1 MAKFSSRQE
10 EQRDLMMSTVTYRIE
25 TTGSVEAMA
34 EKIAS
39 DQSTGTFVPV
49 PGETEELKARV
60 AARVLA
66 IRHLPDAER
75 PTWLE
80 VADGHGPIRRAEA
93 DIAFPLD
100 AIGTDLSALMTIAIG
115 GVFSIKGMTGIRIV
129 DMKLPEA
136 FASAHPGPQFGLAGT
151 RRLTG
156 VAERPIIGTIV
167 KPALGL
173 RPHETA
179 ALVGELIES
188 GVDFI
193 KDDEKLMSPAYS
205 PLKERVEAIMPLI
218 LDHEQKTGKKVMY
231 AFGISHA
238 DPDEMMRN
246 HDLVMK
252 SGGNCAVVN
261 INSIGFGGMSFLRKR
276 SGLVLHAHRNGWD
289 ILTRDPGAGLDFKV
303 YQQFWRLLG
312 VDQFQIN
319 GIRIKYWEPDE
330 SFVESFK
337 AVSTPLFSKADCPL
351 PVAGSGQWGGQAP
364 DTYNRTGRTQDLLYL
379 CGGGIVSHP
388 GGPAAGVRA
397 VQQAWQAAVADIP
410 LDEYAKDHPELAAS
424 IAKFGDGKAA

>member
-1 MAKFSSRQE
+1 MIT
-10 EQRDLMMSTVTYRIE
+10 LTYRIE
-25 TTGSVEAMA
+25 TSENVEALA
-34 EKIAS
+34 AKIAS
-39 DQSTGTFVPV
+39 DQSTGTFVAL

-66 IRHLPDAER
+66 IRNLPDAEQ
-75 PTWLE
+75 PSIPEAGT
-80 VADGHGPIRRAEA
+80 GPFRRADV
-93 DIAFPLD
+93 DIAFPFD

-115 GVFSIKGMTGIRIV
+115 GTYSIKGLSGIRVV
-129 DMKLPEA
+129 DMKLPQQ
-136 FASAHPGPQFGLAGT
+136 FRGAHPGPQFGLAGS

-156 VAERPIIGTIV
+156 VEGRPIIGTIV

-179 ALVGELIES
+179 AMVGELIAA

-205 PLKERVEAIMPLI
+205 PLAERVKAIMPLI

-246 HDLVMK
+246 HDLVLEA
-252 SGGNCAVVN
+252 GGNCAVVN
-261 INSIGFGGMSFLRKR
+261 INSIGFGGMAFLRKR

-289 ILTRDPGAGLDFKV
+289 ILTRHPGLGMDFRV
-303 YQQFWRLLG
+303 WQQFWRLLG

-319 GIRIKYWEPDE
+319 GIASKYWEPDA
-330 SFVESFK
+330 SFIRSFE
-337 AVSTPLFSKADCPL
+337 AVTTPLFSPDDCAL
-351 PVAGSGQWGGQAP
+351 PVVGSGQWGGQAP
-364 DTYNRTGRTQDLLYL
+364 ETYQRTGRTVDLLYL

-388 GGPAAGVRA
+388 DGPGAGVRA
-397 VQQAWQAAVADIP
+397 VQQAWQAAVEGIP
-410 LDEYAKDHPELAAS
+410 LADYARSHVELARS
-424 IAKFGDGKAA
+424 IEKFGDGKAA

>member
-1 MAKFSSRQE
+1 MAICRARGATVRF
-10 EQRDLMMSTVTYRIE
+10 MMITLTYRIE
-25 TTGSVEAMA
+25 TPGSVEAMA

-49 PGETEELKARV
+49 PGETEELKSRV

-66 IRHLPDAER
+66 IRPLEDAR
-75 PTWLE
+75 HPTWPE
-80 VADGHGPIRRAEA
+80 VTPGTALNRADV
-93 DIAFPLD
+93 DIAFPLE

-115 GVFSIKGMTGIRIV
+115 GVYSIKGMTGIRIV
-129 DMKLPEA
+129 DMTLPDA
-136 FASAHPGPQFGLAGT
+136 FKSAHPGPQFGIPGS

-156 VAERPIIGTIV
+156 VEGRPIIGTIV

-179 ALVGELIES
+179 ELVGELISS

-205 PLKERVEAIMPLI
+205 PLKDRVAAIMPRI

-246 HDLVMK
+246 HDIVAK
-252 SGGNCAVVN
+252 AGGNCAVVN
-261 INSIGFGGMSFLRKR
+261 INSIGLGGMSFLRKR
-276 SGLVLHAHRNGWD
+276 SDLVLHAHRNGWD
-289 ILTRDPGAGLDFKV
+289 VLTRDPGAGMDFKV

-319 GIRIKYWEPDE
+319 GIRVKYWEPDD
-330 SFVESFK
+330 SFVSSFK
-337 AVSTPLFSKADCPL
+337 AVSTPLFNASDCPL

-364 DTYNRTGRTQDLLYL
+364 ETYQRTGRTVDLLYL

-410 LDEYAKDHPELAAS
+410 LEIYAKDHPELAAS
-424 IAKFGDGKAA
+424 IAKFSDGKGA

>member
-1 MAKFSSRQE
+1 MIV
-10 EQRDLMMSTVTYRIE
+10 VTYRIE

-49 PGETEELKARV
+49 PGETPELKARV

-66 IRHLPDAER
+66 IRPLADATSPSWPEAPLSHGTIHR
-75 PTWLE
+75 
-80 VADGHGPIRRAEA
+80 ADA

-115 GVFSIKGMTGIRIV
+115 GVFSIRGMTGLRVV
-129 DMKLPEA
+129 DLKLPEA
-136 FASAHPGPQFGLAGT
+136 FRDAYPGPQFGLPGS

-156 VAERPIIGTIV
+156 VYDRPIIGTIV

-173 RPHETA
+173 RPQETA
-179 ALVGELIES
+179 ELVGELIES

-205 PLKERVEAIMPLI
+205 PLKDRVAAIMPKI

-231 AFGISHA
+231 AFGISHT

-246 HDLVMK
+246 HDLVLNA
-252 SGGNCAVVN
+252 GGNCAVVN
-261 INSIGFGGMSFLRKR
+261 INSIGMGGMAFLRKR

-289 ILTRDPGAGLDFKV
+289 VLTRHPGIGFDFKV
-303 YQQFWRLLG
+303 WQQFWRLLG

-319 GIRIKYWEPDE
+319 GIGVKYWEPDD

-337 AVSTPLFSKADCPL
+337 AVTTPLFDASDCAL

-364 DTYNRTGRTQDLLYL
+364 ETYRRTGRTTDLLYL

-410 LDEYAKDHPELAAS
+410 LETYAQDHPELAAS
-424 IAKFGDGKAA
+424 LRKFGGGGE

>member
-1 MAKFSSRQE
+1 MQIK
-10 EQRDLMMSTVTYRIE
+10 VTYRIE
-25 TTGSVEAMA
+25 TPGSIEAMA

-60 AARVLA
+60 AARVVA
-66 IRHLPDAER
+66 IRPLEDAVSPSWPEA
-75 PTWLE
+75 P
-80 VADGHGPIRRAEA
+80 AGHGRLRRADV
-93 DIAFPLD
+93 DIDFPLD

-115 GVFSIKGMTGIRIV
+115 GIFSIRGMTGLRVV
-129 DMKLPEA
+129 DVDLPTPYRDA
-136 FASAHPGPQFGLAGT
+136 YLGPQFGAAGS

-156 VAERPIIGTIV
+156 VHDRPIIGTIV

-173 RPHETA
+173 RPLETA

-193 KDDEKLMSPAYS
+193 KDDEKLMSPVYS
-205 PLKERVEAIMPLI
+205 PLKERIAAIMPLI
-218 LDHEQKTGKKVMY
+218 LNHEQKTGKKVMY
-231 AFGISHA
+231 AFGISHT

-246 HDLVMK
+246 HDMVLEA
-252 SGGNCAVVN
+252 GGNCAVIN
-261 INSIGFGGMSFLRKR
+261 INSIGMGGMSFLRKR

-289 ILTRDPGAGLDFKV
+289 VLTRHPGIGLDFKV
-303 YQQFWRLLG
+303 WQKFWRLLG

-319 GIRIKYWEPDE
+319 GIKVKYWEPDE

-337 AVSTPLFSKADCPL
+337 AVSTPMFDESDCAL

-364 DTYNRTGRTQDLLYL
+364 ETYQRTGRTTDLLYL

-397 VQQAWQAAVADIP
+397 VQQAWQAAVGDIP
-410 LDEYAKDHPELAAS
+410 LETYAQNHPELAAS
-424 IAKFGDGKAA
+424 LKKFGGGGE

>member
-1 MAKFSSRQE
+1 MIV
-10 EQRDLMMSTVTYRIE
+10 VTYRIE
-25 TTGSVEAMA
+25 TPGSIEAMA

-49 PGETEELKARV
+49 PGETPELKARV

-66 IRHLPDAER
+66 IRPLADAER
-75 PTWLE
+75 PSWPE
-80 VADGHGPIRRAEA
+80 AADDQRPLRRADV
-93 DIAFPLD
+93 DIGFPLD
-100 AIGTDLSALMTIAIG
+100 AIGTDLSALMTIAVG
-115 GVFSIKGMTGIRIV
+115 GIFSIRGFTGLRVV
-129 DMKLPEA
+129 DLKLPEA
-136 FASAHPGPQFGLAGT
+136 FRGAYPGPQFGMPGS

-156 VAERPIIGTIV
+156 VEGRPIIGTIV

-179 ALVGELIES
+179 ELVGELISS

-205 PLKERVEAIMPLI
+205 PLKERVAAIMPKI

-231 AFGISHA
+231 AFGISHT

-246 HDLVMK
+246 HDLVAEA
-252 SGGNCAVVN
+252 GGNCAVIN
-261 INSIGFGGMSFLRKR
+261 INSIGMGGMAFLRKR
-276 SGLVLHAHRNGWD
+276 SRLVLHAHRNGWD
-289 ILTRDPGAGLDFKV
+289 VLTRHPGIGFDFRV
-303 YQQFWRLLG
+303 WQQFWRLLG

-319 GIRIKYWEPDE
+319 GIGVKYWEPDD
-330 SFVESFK
+330 SFVSSFE
-337 AVSTPLFSKADCPL
+337 AVTTPLFDKSDCAL

-364 DTYNRTGRTQDLLYL
+364 ETYRRTGRTTDLLYL

-388 GGPAAGVRA
+388 QGPAAGVRA
-397 VQQAWQAAVADIP
+397 VTQAWEAAVADIP
-410 LDEYAKDHPELAAS
+410 LETYAKDHPELAAS
-424 IAKFGDGKAA
+424 LKKFGGGKES

>member
-1 MAKFSSRQE
+1 MQIR
-10 EQRDLMMSTVTYRIE
+10 VTYRIE
-25 TTGSVEAMA
+25 TPGSVEAMA

-39 DQSTGTFVPV
+39 DQSTGTFVAV

-60 AARVLA
+60 AARVVA
-66 IRHLPDAER
+66 IRPLEDALSPSWPE
-75 PTWLE
+75 
-80 VADGHGPIRRAEA
+80 AAAGHGPIRRADV
-93 DIAFPLD
+93 DIDFPLD
-100 AIGTDLSALMTIAIG
+100 AVGTDLSALMTIAIG
-115 GVFSIKGMTGIRIV
+115 GIFSIRGMTGLRVV
-129 DMKLPEA
+129 DVDLPEA
-136 FASAHPGPQFGLAGT
+136 YRDAYPGPQFGVAGS

-156 VAERPIIGTIV
+156 VYDRPIIGTIV

-173 RPHETA
+173 RPMETA

-193 KDDEKLMSPAYS
+193 KDDEKLMSPVYS
-205 PLKERVEAIMPLI
+205 PLKERVAAIMPRI

-231 AFGISHA
+231 AFGISHT

-246 HDLVMK
+246 HDMVLQA
-252 SGGNCAVVN
+252 GGNCAVVN
-261 INSIGFGGMSFLRKR
+261 INSIGMGAMSFLRKR

-289 ILTRDPGAGLDFKV
+289 VLTRHPGIGLDFKV
-303 YQQFWRLLG
+303 WQKFWRLLG

-319 GIRIKYWEPDE
+319 GIKVKYWEPDE

-337 AVSTPLFSKADCPL
+337 AVSTPMFSEADCAL

-364 DTYNRTGRTQDLLYL
+364 ETYQRTGRTTDLMYL

-397 VQQAWQAAVADIP
+397 VQQAWQAAVGDIE
-410 LDEYAKDHPELAAS
+410 LETYARTHPELAAS
-424 IAKFGDGKAA
+424 LKKFGNGGE

>member
-1 MAKFSSRQE
+1 MIE
-10 EQRDLMMSTVTYRIE
+10 LTYRIE
-25 TTGSVEAMA
+25 TAGSVEQLAA
-34 EKIAS
+34 RIAS
-39 DQSTGTFVPV
+39 DQSTGTFVHL

-66 IRHLPDAER
+66 IRS
-75 PTWLE
+75 LE
-80 VADGHGPIRRAEA
+80 PAPIPSFPHDGDEGAVFHRADV
-93 DIAFPLD
+93 DIGFPFD
-100 AIGTDLSALMTIAIG
+100 AIGTDLAALMTIAIG
-115 GVFSIKGMTGIRIV
+115 GVYSIKGLSGIRVV
-129 DMKLPEA
+129 DMRLPVE
-136 FASAHPGPQFGLAGT
+136 FRGAHPGPRYGVAGSRT
-151 RRLTG
+151 LTG
-156 VAERPIIGTIV
+156 VHGRPIIGTIV

-179 ALVGELIES
+179 DMVAELVGS

-205 PLKERVEAIMPLI
+205 PLAERVKAIMPLI

-231 AFGISHA
+231 AFGISHT

-246 HDLVMK
+246 SDLVSK
-252 SGGNCAVVN
+252 AGGNAAVIN
-261 INSIGFGGMSFLRKR
+261 INSVGMGGMAFLRKR
-276 SGLVLHAHRNGWD
+276 TELAIHAHRNGWD
-289 ILTRDPGAGLDFKV
+289 ILTRHPGLGMDFKV
-303 YQQFWRLLG
+303 WQQFWRLLG

-319 GIRIKYWEPDE
+319 GIGAKYWEPDD

-337 AVSTPLFSKADCPL
+337 AVSTPLFAPEDCPL

-364 DTYNRTGRTQDLLYL
+364 ETYRRTGKSIDLLYL

-397 VQQAWQAAVADIP
+397 VQQAWQAAVEGIELEIHART
-410 LDEYAKDHPELAAS
+410 HPELLQS
-424 IAKFGDGKAA
+424 LRKFGGGEARN

>member
-1 MAKFSSRQE
+1 MTISMARGATGRF
-10 EQRDLMMSTVTYRIE
+10 MMITLTYRIE
-25 TTGSVEAMA
+25 TPGSVEAMA
-34 EKIAS
+34 DKIAS

-49 PGETEELKARV
+49 PGETEELKSRV

-66 IRHLPDAER
+66 IRPLEEARH
-75 PTWLE
+75 PTWPEAAPGTRLHR
-80 VADGHGPIRRAEA
+80 ADV
-93 DIAFPLD
+93 DIAFPLE

-115 GVFSIKGMTGIRIV
+115 GVYSIKGMTGIRIV

-136 FASAHPGPQFGLAGT
+136 FKSAHPGPQFGIPGS

-156 VAERPIIGTIV
+156 VEGRPIIGTIV

-179 ALVGELIES
+179 ELVGELIQS

-205 PLKERVEAIMPLI
+205 PLKERVAAIMPRI

-246 HDLVMK
+246 HDIVAAA
-252 SGGNCAVVN
+252 GGNCAVVN

-276 SGLVLHAHRNGWD
+276 SSLVLHAHRNGWD
-289 ILTRDPGAGLDFKV
+289 VLTRDPGAGMDFKV

-319 GIRIKYWEPDE
+319 GIRVKYWEPDD
-330 SFVESFK
+330 SFVSSFK
-337 AVSTPLFSKADCPL
+337 AVSAPLFGDADRPL

-364 DTYNRTGRTQDLLYL
+364 ETYQRTGRTVDLLYL

-410 LDEYAKDHPELAAS
+410 LEAYAKDHPELAAS
-424 IAKFGDGKAA
+424 IAKFGDGKGA

>member
-1 MAKFSSRQE
+1 MI
-10 EQRDLMMSTVTYRIE
+10 LLTYRIE
-25 TTGSVEAMA
+25 TPGSVEAMA
-34 EKIAS
+34 QKIAS
-39 DQSTGTFVPV
+39 DQSTGTFVAV
-49 PGETEELKARV
+49 QGETEELKARV
-60 AARVLA
+60 AARVVA
-66 IRHLPDAER
+66 IRMLP
-75 PTWLE
+75 PTDLPSFGP
-80 VADGHGPIRRAEA
+80 VAGETGPFNVAEA

-115 GVFSIKGMTGIRIV
+115 GAYSIKGLSGLRIV
-129 DMKLPEA
+129 DMKLPDA
-136 FASAHPGPQFGLAGT
+136 YADAHPGPQFGLAGS

-156 VAERPIIGTIV
+156 VQDRPIIGTIV

-179 ALVGELIES
+179 EIVGELIGS

-205 PLKERVEAIMPLI
+205 PLSARVEAIMPRI

-238 DPDEMMRN
+238 DPDEMMRK
-246 HDLVMK
+246 HDLVVK
-252 SGGNCAVVN
+252 AGGNCAVVN
-261 INSIGFGGMSFLRKR
+261 INSVGFGGMTFLRRR
-276 SGLVLHAHRNGWD
+276 SNLVIHAHRNGWD
-289 ILTRDPGAGLDFKV
+289 ILTRHPSLGMDFKV
-303 YQQFWRLLG
+303 WQQFWRLIG

-319 GIRIKYWEPDE
+319 GIGVKYWEPDD

-337 AVSTPLFSKADCPL
+337 AVTTPIFSPADCCL

-364 DTYNRTGRTQDLLYL
+364 ETYRRTGRTVDLLYL

-388 GGPAAGVRA
+388 DGPAAGVRA

-410 LDEYAKDHPELAAS
+410 LVDYARTHPELARS
-424 IAKFGDGKAA
+424 IEKFGDGKAG

>member
-1 MAKFSSRQE
+1 MIT
-10 EQRDLMMSTVTYRIE
+10 LTYRIE
-25 TTGSVEAMA
+25 TPGSIEAVA
-34 EKIAS
+34 AKIAS

-49 PGETEELKARV
+49 PGETPELKARV
-60 AARVLA
+60 AAQVLA
-66 IRHLPDAER
+66 IRHLEPAPR
-75 PTWLE
+75 PAFARSD
-80 VADGHGPIRRAEA
+80 ADGGPFHRADV
-93 DIAFPLD
+93 DIAFPLA
-100 AIGTDLSALMTIAIG
+100 AIGTELSALMTIAIG
-115 GVFSIKGMTGIRIV
+115 GTYSIRELSGIRVV
-129 DMKLPEA
+129 DMKLPAE
-136 FASAHPGPQFGLAGT
+136 FRGAHPGPKFGVTGS

-156 VAERPIIGTIV
+156 VSGRPIIGTIV

-179 ALVGELIES
+179 ELVAELIDS

-205 PLKERVEAIMPLI
+205 PLAERVAAIMPLI

-246 HDLVMK
+246 HDLVARA
-252 SGGNCAVVN
+252 GGNCAVLN
-261 INSIGFGGMSFLRKR
+261 INSVGMGGLAFLRKR
-276 SGLVLHAHRNGWD
+276 TELVIHAHRNGWD
-289 ILTRDPGAGLDFKV
+289 ILTRHPGLGMDFKV
-303 YQQFWRLLG
+303 WQQFWRLLG

-319 GIRIKYWEPDE
+319 GIGAKYWEPDQ

-337 AVSTPLFSKADCPL
+337 AVSTPLFDPEDCPL

-364 DTYNRTGRTQDLLYL
+364 ETFRRTGSTDLLYL

-388 GGPAAGVRA
+388 GGPAAGVQA
-397 VQQAWQAAVADIP
+397 VQQAWQAAVQGVP
-410 LDEYAKDHPELAAS
+410 LEEYASSHPELIQS
-424 IAKFGDGKAA
+424 LQKFGRGKDA